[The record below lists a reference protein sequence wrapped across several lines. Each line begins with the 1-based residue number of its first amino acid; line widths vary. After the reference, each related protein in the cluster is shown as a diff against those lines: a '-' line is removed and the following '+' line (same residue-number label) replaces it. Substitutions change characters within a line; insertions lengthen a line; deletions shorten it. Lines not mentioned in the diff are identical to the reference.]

1 MCAGRT
7 GVAAALV
14 ALILGAVSGSAQAA
28 VVVSETTWGTVDGEV
43 AHGVTVAADGSAY
56 LTGVTVET
64 PTPRE
69 RIFLVRLGVD
79 GSIVWQR
86 TWTDPDQFGSA
97 SGNDV
102 AVAPDGSVYVTGRS
116 SGVRGDAVLLKF
128 SGEGTLLWQRR
139 WDSGD
144 FESGEGVA
152 VAADGSVYVV
162 GTTTSLGSHLFVLRF
177 AADGTLLSQRI
188 WGPGAG
194 ASDVEIG
201 ADGGI
206 YISGGAQSASG
217 ASGALALKL
226 DPAGAVVW
234 QTTYF
239 APDLADAQ
247 GGLAVAA
254 DGSVAIAGS
263 VRELSGTFDIDAL
276 VVTFDPAGN
285 LVWDR
290 SWGGTSG
297 DVGKGTAFLADGRV
311 VLVGDTN
318 SFGFTESD
326 DAFVLLVSPSGRGLD
341 SNTWGGVS
349 LDHADD
355 VVVAPGGTIVMA
367 GATLNGP
374 PYAFERATRRLSRL
388 RGTTETPSQ
397 AFSDAAFT
405 VADPA
410 GTEATPEGSTTF
422 SGEDAAL
429 VRIAP

>member
-1 MCAGRT
+1 MCARRT

-14 ALILGAVSGSAQAA
+14 ALILGAVSGAQAA
-28 VVVSETTWGTVDGEV
+28 VVISETTWGTVDGEV
-43 AHGVTVAADGSAY
+43 AHGVTLAADGSAY

-69 RIFLVRLGVD
+69 RIFLVRLGAD

-86 TWTDPDQFGSA
+86 TWTDPDQFGNA
-97 SGNDV
+97 AGNDV

-116 SGVRGDAVLLKF
+116 SGVLGDAVLLKF
-128 SGEGTLLWQRR
+128 SADGTLLWQRR
-139 WDSGD
+139 WDGGD
-144 FESGEGVA
+144 REAGEGVA

-162 GTTTSLGSHLFVLRF
+162 GPTASFGSHLFVLRF

-188 WGPGAG
+188 WGPGAE
-194 ASDVEIG
+194 ATDVEVG
-201 ADGGI
+201 ADDGI
-206 YISGGAQSASG
+206 YVSGGAQSASG

-226 DPAGAVVW
+226 DALGAVVW

-239 APDLADAQ
+239 APDLADAR

-290 SWGGTSG
+290 SWGGMSG

-355 VVVAPGGTIVMA
+355 VVVAPAGTIVMA
-367 GATLNGP
+367 GTTLNPP
-374 PYAFERATRRLSRL
+374 PYAFQRAARRLSRL
-388 RGTTETPSQ
+388 QGTTETPSQ
-397 AFSDAAFT
+397 AFSDATFT

-410 GTEATPEGSTTF
+410 GTVATPDGSTTF